1 MITFLPTTDFDE
13 VARCLDD
20 KRLGA
25 QRYEAWS
32 ILKWLRNPDEY
43 PNFVK
48 AGYCVMWVGY
58 EDALVRY
65 TNAMLNEWAARGK
78 NNNLLRPYDKERKLD
93 EPKRTIR
100 TATSQVE
107 MPPWLGTEQ
116 LHSYHRHALV
126 SKFPEHYQKFGW
138 SEDGKAYNGSYLWP
152 VPVED
157 EDCNSD
163 DNNGA
168 EEKWVLRWPKS
179 KKIPPIPI
187 SVPGSTI
194 GADETTVPKATNIRR
209 AADNNDTSTTRNVQ
223 RHKKQRTMRLRSGRR
238 V

>member
-1 MITFLPTTDFDE
+1 MITFLPSTDFDE

-43 PNFVK
+43 PKLVK

-78 NNNLLRPYDKERKLD
+78 NNELLRPYDKERKLD
-93 EPKRTIR
+93 EPKRTR
-100 TATSQVE
+100 TATSQVK

-126 SKFPEHYQKFGW
+126 SKFPGHYQKFGW
-138 SEDGKAYNGSYLWP
+138 SEDGKVYNGSYLWP
-152 VPVED
+152 VRVED
-157 EDCNSD
+157 EDDNSD
-163 DNNGA
+163 DNNGG
-168 EEKWVLRWPKS
+168 EEKWVLRWPKW
-179 KKIPPIPI
+179 KKLPAIPI
-187 SVPGSTI
+187 SVLGYASGTDAI
-194 GADETTVPKATNIRR
+194 TMQKATNIRR
-209 AADNNDTSTTRNVQ
+209 AADNNDTATARNVH